1 MGDLFKT
8 TIAFIKDNFN
18 LKLYISVV
26 AVTALIIIFEY
37 STYYIDL
44 TSDRLSLDLLIYPF
58 NFIVFAISYY
68 AVVVMLKVFDPDKTN
83 LSLEFWLK
91 SFAGLMILSLYISFF
106 GHYGL
111 NFGLSYPEIYYYYHT
126 SENLTG
132 IVTLLFP
139 LFLIYLIFDRKSEAG
154 FYGLNLK
161 TFNFKIALIL
171 TVVAVLISF
180 VGSKFESVGQY
191 YPILNRTAYQIF
203 AHKSGLNKIL
213 VATGFEAAYMFDFI
227 MIELFFRG
235 FMIFGFIKLL
245 GKNAILPVATLYAVI
260 HFGKPLPETISSFFG
275 AYFLGIVAYNQKNI
289 GIGVVLHCALAL
301 SMELFTLRW

>member
-1 MGDLFKT
+1 MRDLIKT

-18 LKLYISVV
+18 LKLYLSVV
-26 AVTALIIIFEY
+26 VVTALIITFEY

-44 TSDRLSLDLLIYPF
+44 TSDKLSLDFLIYPF
-58 NFIVFAISYY
+58 NFIVFALSYY
-68 AVVVMLKVFDPDKTN
+68 AIVLIVKLFNPHQTKLN
-83 LSLEFWLK
+83 LEFWLK
-91 SFAGLMILSLYISFF
+91 SVAGLMILSLYISFF
-106 GHYGL
+106 GHYGM

-132 IVTLLFP
+132 IFTLLIP
-139 LFLIYLIFDRKSEAG
+139 LFLLFLIFDRKSETG
-154 FYGLNLK
+154 FYGLSLK
-161 TFNFKIALIL
+161 TFNYKVALIL
-171 TVVAVLISF
+171 TIFAVLISF

-191 YPILNRTAYQIF
+191 YPILNRTAYQVF
-203 AHKSGLNKIL
+203 AHKLGINQIL
-213 VATGFEAAYMFDFI
+213 AATGFEAAYMFDFI

-235 FMIFGFIKLL
+235 FMIFGFVKLL

-301 SMELFTLRW
+301 SMELFTLKW